1 MSPLTTTT
9 RAMKLA
15 ALAQLQMWEAL
26 QVPEPARI
34 LIRQVMFVYDCGVP
48 SPERVKP
55 GAFRAA
61 LIDVCAR
68 ADAENR
74 LRLSLG
80 FPELVTIVTLV
91 EHVAD
96 GVARLVELLERKA

>member
-1 MSPLTTTT
+1 MSPAGQAVTSMQLT
-9 RAMKLA
+9 
-15 ALAQLQMWEAL
+15 ALAELQLWEAL
-26 QVPEPARI
+26 QMPEQTQM

-48 SPERVKP
+48 YAERVQP

-96 GVARLVELLERKA
+96 GVDRLVKLLERKA